1 MSNEADFIICWG
13 IIGAI
18 VATVFVRT
26 MNVGKDSDDPFI
38 AGLTWMILL
47 VMWPCVLVAV
57 LFTYAC
63 LLIGSVLRAPRG

>member
-18 VATVFVRT
+18 VATIFVRT
-26 MNVGKDSDDPFI
+26 MNVGNDPFI
-38 AGLTWMILL
+38 AGFAWMILL
-47 VMWPCVLVAV
+47 AMWPCVLVAV